1 MICRA
6 LACES
11 ELRGYPPS
19 MGEPGREQRA
29 AVWCERHQSAFV
41 ERCVRRAGLRA
52 VAAGFAPGGGSARA
66 EPEAFADVARFD
78 DPRRAIAEAGA
89 GVLVMASA
97 SPPAAG
103 APSPLDD
110 ALFVGACR
118 DAGVAM
124 LSLEPCPSETG
135 LAEPVES
142 AAKADAVVRVVPL
155 LRSSRVFADALDLI
169 DQVGT
174 IRSVAVHARSAPE
187 HGTLGARLFD
197 AMSAVERLIGLPDRV
212 DCSIT
217 GAASAGEPVN
227 LRGLA
232 GHATGHLRYSG
243 GATAGGRSAIVVV
256 SNRAG
261 GWFRGVT
268 VMGDSGVLRFSDTR
282 IELMSPTGEPLD
294 RSTVEIAKPAKIP
307 RGADL
312 FANSAGDS
320 VDDEAA
326 DLFALEIKRAL
337 DPSLGQPMRAGVA
350 EALAMCGTALLSA
363 RTGAQEDTQ
372 TIMDMRGKR

>member
-1 MICRA
+1 M
-6 LACES
+6 
-11 ELRGYPPS
+11 
-19 MGEPGREQRA
+19 
-29 AVWCERHQSAFV
+29 WCERHQSAFA
-41 ERCVRRAGLRA
+41 ERFVSRAGLRA
-52 VAAGFAPGGGSARA
+52 VAAGFAPCGGSA
-66 EPEAFADVARFD
+66 EAGSEGFADVARFD
-78 DPRRAIAEAGA
+78 DPRRAIAETGA

-97 SPPAAG
+97 SPPAPN

-110 ALFVGACR
+110 ASFVGACR

-135 LAEPVES
+135 LVEAVEA
-142 AAKADAVVRVVPL
+142 AAKADAVVRTVPL
-155 LRSSRVFADALDLI
+155 LRSSRVFADALELV

-217 GAASAGEPVN
+217 GGSVSGETAT
-227 LRGLA
+227 LRDLS

-243 GATAGGRSAIVVV
+243 GGSAGGRSAIVVV

-282 IELMSPTGEPLD
+282 LELMSPTGEPLD
-294 RSTVEIAKPAKIP
+294 RSTVEIAKPARIP

-312 FANSAGDS
+312 FATAAGDS

-337 DPSLGQPMRAGVA
+337 DPALGQPTRAGVA